1 MSKDKKELAK
11 KLTKEIQE
19 ADQLSNLEEMLKNNV
34 IEFELNKTTY
44 RVRTPTI
51 KERQEVRR
59 EKNKKYLELL
69 NDDNYLFREQIIEKL
84 EKKGKSIAKMVEAM
98 NKIQEQIERLQLKLA
113 EYGNA
118 KEKDN
123 KIITDLKLKIFEL
136 MEERN
141 LISMNKADL
150 LSGSIED
157 TLLEFETTYFAYLLL
172 EKKEGDNWVR
182 VFNKYDDFL
191 QCQDNSL
198 MSKCGNYLGLLLFS
212 SGE

>member
-11 KLTKEIQE
+11 KLTKEMQQ

-34 IEFELNKTTY
+34 IEFELNGTTY
-44 RVRTPTI
+44 RVRKPTI
-51 KERQEVRR
+51 KERQEVRK

-141 LISMNKADL
+141 LISINKSDL

-172 EKKEGDNWVR
+172 EKKEGDNWIR

>member
-1 MSKDKKELAK
+1 MKDKKELAK
-11 KLTKEIQE
+11 KLTKEMQQ

-34 IEFELNKTTY
+34 IEFELKGITY
-44 RVRTPTI
+44 RVRQPTI
-51 KERQEVRR
+51 KERQEVKR

-69 NDDNYLFREQIIEKL
+69 NDDSYLFQEHIIEKL

-98 NKIQEQIERLQLKLA
+98 NKLQEQIERLQLKLA

-141 LISMNKADL
+141 LISMKKAEL